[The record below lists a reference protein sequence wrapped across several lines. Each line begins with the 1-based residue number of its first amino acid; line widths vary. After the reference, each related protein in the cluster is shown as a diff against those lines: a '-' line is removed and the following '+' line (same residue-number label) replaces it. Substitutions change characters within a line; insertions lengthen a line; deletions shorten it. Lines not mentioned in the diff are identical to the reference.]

1 MSFSEEIMS
10 NKKEILNQEQISLTL
25 ERLAFQ
31 IHENNL
37 DQKEI
42 ILVGLQRRGYAI
54 AGELEKRVKKLS
66 KAKVRLLAID
76 IDKRNPIECSLSDTN
91 NLDNKSIIII
101 DDVANSG
108 RTLLYALNP
117 FLNVI
122 AKRIQICVLVDR
134 KHKSYPICADYVG
147 LQLSTTLEENITVEI
162 DKGQIKRAFI
172 E

>member
-1 MSFSEEIMS
+1 MAEKKQILTEEEIQL
-10 NKKEILNQEQISLTL
+10 KL
-25 ERLAFQ
+25 ERLAYQ

-42 ILVGLQRRGYAI
+42 VLAGMQKRGFAI
-54 AGELEKRVKKLS
+54 AKVLEQKISKLS
-66 KAKVRLLAID
+66 RANIRLISIE
-76 IDKRNPIECSLSDTN
+76 IDKRNPIDSSLSETKD
-91 NLDNKSIIII
+91 LDGKAIVIV

-134 KHKSYPICADYVG
+134 KHKSYPVCADYVG
-147 LQLSTTLEENITVEI
+147 MQLSTTVEEHIKVEI
-162 DKGQIKRAFI
+162 VKGKIKGAWI

>member
-1 MSFSEEIMS
+1 MSKKKQILTEEAIEL
-10 NKKEILNQEQISLTL
+10 KL
-25 ERLAFQ
+25 ERLAYQ

-37 DQKEI
+37 DEKEI
-42 ILVGLQRRGYAI
+42 ILAGMQKRGYAI
-54 AGELEKRVKKLS
+54 AEVLQKKIIKLS
-66 KAKVRLLAID
+66 KANIRLIAIH
-76 IDKRNPIECSLSDTN
+76 IDKRNPIDSNLSDAQD
-91 NLDNKSIIII
+91 LDGKAIVII

-147 LQLSTTLEENITVEI
+147 MQLSTTVEEHIRVDIEKGSIKGAFLE
-162 DKGQIKRAFI
+162 
-172 E
+172 